1 MFYYLHHALIYLP
14 LISVVIPLY
23 NAEKSIERTLDS
35 ILNQTWKGDFEIF
48 VVNDGS
54 TDESAAVVGN
64 YIKQSPL
71 NIQLLNQENLGV
83 SAARNS
89 ALRRATGEYIALLD
103 ADDEWLP
110 EKTERQMEILE
121 DHNSDLDFL
130 GCLRKNQKILWPFR
144 VEKNNL
150 AEVTFRK
157 LMLRNEI
164 QPSTVIFKTE
174 ILKKTG
180 FFGENFRFAED
191 LNFWLRVS
199 ENCKMAILN
208 EELIFAGDGKRSFGV
223 SGLSANL
230 VEMEK
235 GFQRNL
241 REIWAKKKIGFAQF
255 AAYFVF
261 YKMKFLVRLSRNFY
275 FKFQGR

>member
-1 MFYYLHHALIYLP
+1 MFYYLHHALIFLP

-23 NAEKSIERTLDS
+23 NAEKSIEKTLDS
-35 ILNQTWKGDFEIF
+35 IKNQTWKGDFEIF

-54 TDESAAVVGN
+54 TDESAAVVEN
-64 YIKQSPL
+64 YIKQSSL

-110 EKTERQMEILE
+110 EKTERQMEILV

-241 REIWAKKKIGFAQF
+241 REIWAKKKFGFAQF

>member
-1 MFYYLHHALIYLP
+1 

-23 NAEKSIERTLDS
+23 NAEKSMEKTLDS
-35 ILNQTWKGDFEIF
+35 IKNQTWKGEFEIF

-54 TDESAAVVGN
+54 TDESAAVVEN
-64 YIKQSPL
+64 YIKQSSL

-89 ALRRATGEYIALLD
+89 ALRRATGKYIALLD

-110 EKTERQMEILE
+110 KKTERQMNILE
-121 DHNSDLDFL
+121 NHNLNIDFL
-130 GCLRKNQKILWPFR
+130 SCLRKNQKILWPFR
-144 VEKNNL
+144 VKKNNL
-150 AEVTFRK
+150 APVTFRK

-164 QPSTVIFKTE
+164 QPSTVIFKKE

-180 FFGENFRFAED
+180 FFSENFRFAED

-199 ENCKMAILN
+199 EKFKMAILN
-208 EELIFAGDGKRSFGV
+208 EELILAGDGKRSFGV

-230 VEMEK
+230 VQMEK
-235 GFQRNL
+235 GFQKNL
-241 REIWAKKKIGFAQF
+241 NEILAKKKIGFAQF

-261 YKMKFLVRLSRNFY
+261 YKMKFLVRISRNFY
-275 FKFQGR
+275 FKMQGR